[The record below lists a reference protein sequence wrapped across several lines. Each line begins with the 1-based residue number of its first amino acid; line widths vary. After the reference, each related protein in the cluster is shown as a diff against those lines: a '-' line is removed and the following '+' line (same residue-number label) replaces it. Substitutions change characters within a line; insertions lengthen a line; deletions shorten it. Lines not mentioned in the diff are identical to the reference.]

1 MYADPAQHGALVKKC
16 PWSTLSP
23 LRVCVP
29 VALLMNEEVF
39 TSHKPARQ
47 ILSLALTYS

>member
-1 MYADPAQHGALVKKC
+1 MSADPAQHGALVKKC

-29 VALLMNEEVF
+29 VTLLMNEVF